1 MQRLIIQGGSRLNG
15 EITVQGAK
23 NAALPL
29 LAGCVLINGE
39 IRLHN
44 CPALS
49 DVFAACRILSV
60 LGARCSREDGCVTVD
75 TRGAVKTF
83 VPDELMREMRSSIV
97 FLGAVLG
104 RTGECRLSF
113 PGGCELGPRPIDM
126 HLCALRKMG
135 VRINEEY
142 GVLSCTCPRG
152 LRGARID
159 LSFPSVG
166 ATENIMLA
174 AVLAKGDTVIY
185 NAAREPEICD
195 LAEFLNCCGAKISGA
210 GTDVIKIRGVKE
222 LHGCTYTIIPDM
234 IEAGTFMIAAAATGG
249 VVRINN
255 IIPKHL
261 ESITAKLQEV
271 GADVSEFDDYL
282 IVSGGSK
289 ITKTRIKTLP
299 YPGFPTDMHPQ
310 MTVLLCLADGVSY
323 VSEGVYENLFRYVD
337 ELRRMGADIKVE
349 SQTAVI
355 EGGKRLS
362 AAPVRAVDLR
372 AGVALVIA
380 GLICDGYTEISDIF
394 RIERGYDD
402 IVGKLKSLGA
412 DIKKIVVPEKTDIKK
427 AN

>member
-75 TRGAVKTF
+75 ARGAVKTF

-185 NAAREPEICD
+185 NAAREPEISD
-195 LAEFLNCCGAKISGA
+195 LAGFLNSCGARISGH
-210 GTDVIKIRGVKE
+210 GGSVIYITGVRE
-222 LHGCTYTIIPDM
+222 LHGCEYSVMPDR
-234 IEAGTFMIAAAATGG
+234 IVACTLLGAAAVTGG
-249 VVRINN
+249 DISLKNCRPQDIDSVLPIFEQMGCGVFVYDDN
-255 IIPKHL
+255 I
-261 ESITAKLQEV
+261 
-271 GADVSEFDDYL
+271 YL
-282 IVSGGSK
+282 TGKKNLRAV
-289 ITKTRIKTLP
+289 KTIRTMP
-299 YPGFPTDMHPQ
+299 YPGFPTDAQAIVMAALTKAQ
-310 MTVLLCLADGVSY
+310 GTSVIV
-323 VSEGVYENLFRYVD
+323 ENIFENRYRHVD
-337 ELRRMGADIKVE
+337 ELVRMGADIKVE
-349 SQTAVI
+349 GKVAVV
-355 EGGKRLS
+355 EGVKKLFG
-362 AAPVRAVDLR
+362 ANVIATDLR
-372 AGVALVIA
+372 GGAALVLAALAADGETVLSNIK
-380 GLICDGYTEISDIF
+380 LID
-394 RIERGYDD
+394 RGYED
-402 IVGKLKSLGA
+402 IEKQLNSVGA
-412 DIKKIVVPEKTDIKK
+412 KICRF
-427 AN
+427 

>member
-75 TRGAVKTF
+75 ARGAVKTF

-210 GTDVIKIRGVKE
+210 GGGTITISGVEK
-222 LHGCTYTIIPDM
+222 LHGCEYSVMPDR
-234 IEAGTFMIAAAATGG
+234 IVAATFMSAAAATGG
-249 VVRINN
+249 EIGLLGARAGDIRAVIPIFEQMGCQVFLYEDRIFIKAPKQLKAVR
-255 IIPKHL
+255 
-261 ESITAKLQEV
+261 TV
-271 GADVSEFDDYL
+271 R
-282 IVSGGSK
+282 
-289 ITKTRIKTLP
+289 TMP
-299 YPGFPTDMHPQ
+299 YPGFPTDAQ
-310 MTVLLCLADGVSY
+310 AIVTAALAKAKGTSV
-323 VSEGVYENLFRYVD
+323 VVENIFENRYRHVD
-337 ELRRMGADIKVE
+337 ELVRMGM
-349 SQTAVI
+349 
-355 EGGKRLS
+355 
-362 AAPVRAVDLR
+362 
-372 AGVALVIA
+372 
-380 GLICDGYTEISDIF
+380 
-394 RIERGYDD
+394 
-402 IVGKLKSLGA
+402 
-412 DIKKIVVPEKTDIKK
+412 
-427 AN
+427 